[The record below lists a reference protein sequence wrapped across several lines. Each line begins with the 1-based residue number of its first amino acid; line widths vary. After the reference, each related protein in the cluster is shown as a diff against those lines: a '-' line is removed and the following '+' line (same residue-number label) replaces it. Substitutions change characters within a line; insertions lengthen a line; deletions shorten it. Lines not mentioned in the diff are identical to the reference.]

1 MRFHNRNRRA
11 IANVVTLLMI
21 LVTSS
26 VISPTVAVF
35 GGDLFKE
42 NSQSQHVKVM
52 NAHSWLATDGTSVTA
67 FVIQNTGDKSVTVT
81 DIKLRGIGVP
91 IGNWY
96 YCKNT
101 GPGPCATQENVLNSL
116 SADFDPASVTIGSQT
131 YSTTDQDHPMFFG
144 SQLSLAADE
153 IAIMY
158 LMNAG
163 NIAILDVHNTYTLQI
178 GAGTPIGVAQVTV
191 ERY

>member
-1 MRFHNRNRRA
+1 MRFHFRNRRGL
-11 IANVVTLLMI
+11 ANITTLLMI

-26 VISPTVAVF
+26 IISPTLAVF
-35 GGDLFKE
+35 GGGLFTT
-42 NSQSQHVKVM
+42 NSQSEQVKVT
-52 NAHSWLATDGTSVTA
+52 NAHSWLATNGTAVTA
-67 FVIQNTGDKSVTVT
+67 FVLQNIGDKSVTVT

-91 IGNWY
+91 VGSWY

-116 SADFDPASVTIGSQT
+116 PPDFDPASVTIGGQT
-131 YSTTDQDHPMFFG
+131 YSTTDPDHPMFSG
-144 SQLSLAADE
+144 SQLSLAANE
-153 IAIMY
+153 LAIIY

-163 NIAILDVHNTYTLQI
+163 NIAILDVGNTYTLQI
-178 GAGTPIGVAQVTV
+178 GAGMPLGVVQVSV